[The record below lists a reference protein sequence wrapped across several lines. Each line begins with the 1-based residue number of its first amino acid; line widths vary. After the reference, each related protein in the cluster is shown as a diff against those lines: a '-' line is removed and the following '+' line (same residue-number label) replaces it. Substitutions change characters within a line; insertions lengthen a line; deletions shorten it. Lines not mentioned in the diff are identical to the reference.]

1 MKKELDRKAKQQCA
15 IKIQKVWKGAQ
26 QRKEYL
32 EIKGNLDKVKKFRR
46 IIEASHDQFKQSII
60 KGMVNSIK
68 ESKSNKDQ
76 VESEMLNNFL
86 NVCALQIQSF
96 WRGSKYRKAILP
108 QLKVQRRSEEMF
120 RAFVKGWQ
128 IRKVMQTREIF
139 TMGQFIKDLTRV
151 QEYFVYVEKTENR
164 ALLK

>member
-1 MKKELDRKAKQQCA
+1 
-15 IKIQKVWKGAQ
+15 
-26 QRKEYL
+26 
-32 EIKGNLDKVKKFRR
+32 
-46 IIEASHDQFKQSII
+46 
-60 KGMVNSIK
+60 
-68 ESKSNKDQ
+68 
-76 VESEMLNNFL
+76 
-86 NVCALQIQSF
+86 
-96 WRGSKYRKAILP
+96 
-108 QLKVQRRSEEMF
+108 MF